1 MKSQLFTD
9 IPMLFIMFSVLFAGC
24 SEDAVLVSDF
34 GAVTDDGMDDTE
46 GITAAIEYASEKGI
60 KTVIFDEGTYDF
72 NNLPGRDASEGK
84 RAWYY
89 INLTDINGM
98 ELLGA
103 VDVEGKPATKWII
116 NNDLKELQPGIL
128 KIESGSD
135 VSMKNFT
142 VDMVPF
148 YNSAGEV
155 VNIDADEVTVKILD
169 GHPYHD
175 GQPAFVMGTYD
186 LEARKAK
193 TVRITWDHE
202 APHTEIPVWHRA
214 GDPEDRMMK
223 TSCKALTEYC
233 KTGDG
238 VFWFQSNYTAGLLL
252 FSGIQNLWLENIHI
266 WNGHGFPLKSN
277 FNYNV
282 TYKKVMLYPP
292 GNRIATACRDG
303 FKLLCNGGTVVMD
316 SIYIDGCLGDDG
328 QNIHGLWLT
337 PQEVRGSHEMTV
349 HYPISKR
356 PFPMLTPGHKV
367 RLLDDKQMTGWES
380 TILTCER
387 GEEGRQLLTFEDA
400 LPDWVHDSTPVEA
413 QEWLPE
419 TMLVKNSVF
428 RNTGRYGIIMKASNA
443 IVENSLFE
451 NNVAGIRIG
460 GEWHPLWLESTHSEN
475 FEIRNCTF
483 KSNDLDILYGGRKAD
498 KAIHIHSHSMP
509 PVELMQDIRI
519 HHNTFENEGICVDVS
534 QCNGLWFWENELINC
549 GQDLQIAEEGTS
561 NIYRT
566 APE

>member
-1 MKSQLFTD
+1 
-9 IPMLFIMFSVLFAGC
+9 
-24 SEDAVLVSDF
+24 
-34 GAVTDDGMDDTE
+34 
-46 GITAAIEYASEKGI
+46 
-60 KTVIFDEGTYDF
+60 
-72 NNLPGRDASEGK
+72 
-84 RAWYY
+84 
-89 INLTDINGM
+89 
-98 ELLGA
+98 
-103 VDVEGKPATKWII
+103 
-116 NNDLKELQPGIL
+116 
-128 KIESGSD
+128 
-135 VSMKNFT
+135 MKNFT

-155 VNIDADEVTVKILD
+155 VKIDGDEVTVKILD

-186 LEARKAK
+186 LEAGKVK

-202 APHTEIPVWHRA
+202 APHTEVPTWNRT
-214 GDPEDRMMK
+214 GDPSARLMN

-233 KTGDG
+233 NTGDG

-252 FSGIQNLWLENIHI
+252 FSGIKDLWLENIHI

-303 FKLLCNGGTVVMD
+303 FKLLCNGGRVVMD

-337 PQEVRGSHEMTV
+337 PQEVRGSHEMAV

-356 PFPMLTPGHKV
+356 PFPLLTPGHKV
-367 RLLDDKQMTGWES
+367 RLLDDNQLTAWES
-380 TILTCER
+380 TIITCER
-387 GEEGRQLLTFEDA
+387 GEEGRQILSFEDA
-400 LPDWVHDSTPVEA
+400 IPDWVHDSTPVEA

-475 FEIRNCTF
+475 FEIRNCNF
-483 KSNDLDILYGGRKAD
+483 RSNDLDILYGGIKRD
-498 KAIHIHSHSMP
+498 KAIIIHSHSMP

-519 HHNTFENEGICVDVS
+519 HHNTFENEGICVDVT
-534 QCNGLWFWENELINC
+534 QCNGFWFWENELINC
-549 GQDLQIAEEGTS
+549 GQDLEIAEKGTS
-561 NIYRT
+561 NIFRN